1 MIISPGLPSIDSQSE
16 QANEA
21 HAAAPG
27 VADAPENAPSA
38 GEAHAASASNDNLR
52 GIASDFSSSA
62 DFGTTSEGSLGLPSV
77 PGQAEAAPSNITHP
91 IRPSIA
97 APKPEASNGPSE
109 EEINKFV
116 DGADPFPNQRPTVE
130 SHDIADTGLKAHN
143 EEGKDSMEGMKQG
156 MPGHIPDDEGKLT
169 EHPEYAD
176 YSQRR
181 PEQTLSHFSSVML
194 YHSQKAGTDPVE
206 IQYGSLRQSDGS
218 MKLYSSANSYAAQ
231 QWLKTNSS
239 GDNLLGLVK
248 SAAKQNENPEVQRH
262 ALKLLNFDQNQDAR
276 KQSIESNPKLSR
288 EDKDKQL
295 DELKQSGDL
304 HKEFF
309 TGTHHVVA
317 NSTALK
323 EGGAAARPKI
333 KGKQPGPP
341 PEPLPAKK
349 LDKSRQR
356 HAEQNIATQ
365 MHIDA
370 GADGGSAEIAG
381 TKIRCG
387 SCNTE
392 LGASI
397 KDADEGFSIAGQFYP
412 GQSSKTKMEDTV
424 AKTDDRGRPQFKTST
439 KTGARSSS
447 TSPARLNDGESF
459 YKFRQPK
466 PPLPPEVGKA

>member
-1 MIISPGLPSIDSQSE
+1 VIISPGFPSIDSQSE
-16 QANEA
+16 QTNDAY
-21 HAAAPG
+21 AAGPG
-27 VADAPENAPSA
+27 VPDAPENPPSA
-38 GEAHAASASNDNLR
+38 GEAHAASASNDNLQ
-52 GIASDFSSSA
+52 GIASDFASSA
-62 DFGTTSEGSLGLPSV
+62 DFGTTSEGPLGLPSV

-97 APKPEASNGPSE
+97 APKPEASSGPSE
-109 EEINKFV
+109 EALNKFV
-116 DGADPFPNQRPTVE
+116 DGADPYPNQRPSVQSHDVE
-130 SHDIADTGLKAHN
+130 STGLKAHN
-143 EEGKDSMEGMKQG
+143 EEGKDSMEGMKKG
-156 MPGHIPDDEGKLT
+156 MPGHIPEDEGKLT
-169 EHPEYAD
+169 EHPDYAD

-194 YHSQKAGTDPVE
+194 YHSQNAGTLPVE

-218 MKLYSSANSYAAQ
+218 MKLYSSSNSYAGQ
-231 QWLKTNSS
+231 QWLKNNSS

-248 SAAKQNENPEVQRH
+248 SAAKQTDDPEVQRH
-262 ALKLLNFDQNQDAR
+262 ALKLLNFGENQEAR

-295 DELKQSGDL
+295 DELKQSDDL

-309 TGTHHVVA
+309 TGTHHVVT

-323 EGGAAARPKI
+323 EGGAAVRPKV
-333 KGKQPGPP
+333 KGEQSGPP
-341 PEPLPAKK
+341 PPPMPTKK
-349 LDKSRQR
+349 NDKATQR

-370 GADGGSAEIAG
+370 GKDGGSAEIAG

-424 AKTDDRGRPQFKTST
+424 AETDGRGRPQFKTST

-447 TSPARLNDGESF
+447 TSPARLNDGGSF
-459 YKFRQPK
+459 YKFKQPRS
-466 PPLPPEVGKA
+466 PEVGNA